1 MFERIKA
8 YKNIKKY
15 DEFLKGCKTIAE
27 ITGDDK
33 LLKET
38 NEALYYNEKLKS
50 IIWINRKTARKFNL
64 EIIKNG
70 L

>member
-8 YKNIKKY
+8 YNNIKKY
-15 DEFLKGCKTIAE
+15 DKFLKGCKTIAE

-50 IIWINRKTARKFNL
+50 IIWINLKTARKFNL